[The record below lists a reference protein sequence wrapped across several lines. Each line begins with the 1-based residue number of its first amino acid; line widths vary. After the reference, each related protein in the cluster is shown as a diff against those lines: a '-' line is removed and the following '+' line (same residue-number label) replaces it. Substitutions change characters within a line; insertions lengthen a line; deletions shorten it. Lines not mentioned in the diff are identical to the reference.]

1 MFGFRYLKAA
11 PTSFIIQYKAG
22 RIRRE
27 GAGLSLMYFAP
38 TSTIVAVPLS
48 SADVPFVFQE
58 STLDFQAVTVQ
69 GQLTYRI
76 SEPKKIA
83 ALLDYSL
90 SPSGVHRSEDPEKLQ
105 ERLIHT
111 TQALMRAV
119 VLKLNLRQTL
129 VSGDSIAGD
138 VVARLKSSDDVTR
151 LGVEILGLSILAV
164 KPTPEMSK
172 ALEAEAREAL
182 QRNAD
187 EAIYARR
194 KGAVE
199 QERTIKESELN
210 TELAMEI
217 KRREIR
223 ETQMAAE
230 IAVETQRAKL
240 IEQSAANEKT
250 EADAKAYA
258 LEANL
263 KPLRD
268 MDWRTLLSVA
278 TGGADPRLNIAV
290 AFREL
295 AQNAGKIGE
304 LNVSPELLASLI
316 GSKK

>member
-1 MFGFRYLKAA
+1 MRTVILKMD
-11 PTSFIIQYKAG
+11 
-22 RIRRE
+22 
-27 GAGLSLMYFAP
+27 L
-38 TSTIVAVPLS
+38 
-48 SADVPFVFQE
+48 
-58 STLDFQAVTVQ
+58 
-69 GQLTYRI
+69 
-76 SEPKKIA
+76 
-83 ALLDYSL
+83 
-90 SPSGVHRSEDPEKLQ
+90 
-105 ERLIHT
+105 RL
-111 TQALMRAV
+111 AM
-119 VLKLNLRQTL
+119 
-129 VSGDSIAGD
+129 VSGDAIATE
-138 VVARLKSSDDVTR
+138 VIARLKKNEDVTM

-164 KPTPEMSK
+164 KPTPEMAK

-230 IAVETQRAKL
+230 IAVEIERTKL
-240 IEQSAANEKT
+240 IEQRAANEKT

-278 TGGADPRLNIAV
+278 SGGADPRLNIAV

-304 LNVSPELLASLI
+304 LNVSPELLASL
-316 GSKK
+316 GNAVKK